1 MPRFPELD
9 NDLEGRVLLKVGD
22 DISTD
27 HILPAG
33 NRILPLRSN
42 IPEISKYVFEAVD
55 EEFPRRAAQ
64 EGGGIV
70 VGGENYGQGSS
81 REHAALAPR
90 YLGIRAKLAKSFAR
104 IHKANLV
111 NFGIV
116 PLEFEDPADYD
127 RVESG
132 GHIRIPGIRKAVT
145 EGAQRIAA
153 RTEQGEISLLIRLT
167 DRERATLAA
176 GGALNRVRKEMS
188 SE

>member
-1 MPRFPELD
+1 
-9 NDLEGRVLLKVGD
+9 
-22 DISTD
+22 
-27 HILPAG
+27 
-33 NRILPLRSN
+33 
-42 IPEISKYVFEAVD
+42 
-55 EEFPRRAAQ
+55 
-64 EGGGIV
+64 
-70 VGGENYGQGSS
+70 
-81 REHAALAPR
+81 
-90 YLGIRAKLAKSFAR
+90 LGIRAKLAKSFAR